1 MLWAVVVKKA
11 SVGKNV
17 RNTQL
22 KERLFCG
29 KKQNFWGKDPSCTH
43 FLLLHLSLRT
53 EEKRQKFNEKNTKN
67 DGKNTGNEL
76 FGGKFFQKASFQ
88 KFSFSAPKR
97 EISKFY
103 VNFEYF

>member
-1 MLWAVVVKKA
+1 MKKIPKMM
-11 SVGKNV
+11 GKTREMNY
-17 RNTQL
+17 
-22 KERLFCG
+22 
-29 KKQNFWGKDPSCTH
+29 
-43 FLLLHLSLRT
+43 
-53 EEKRQKFNEKNTKN
+53 
-67 DGKNTGNEL
+67 L